1 MRIAL
6 YGKQLHDKYSTLVND
21 LIKVIMDEGGEV
33 IVHQTFAKNL
43 KNLSP
48 DIKTFSKHKELV
60 KAADFLFSIGGD
72 GTLLDTIALVRDSG
86 LPVLGINTGRLGFL
100 SSIQTNQIKKAI
112 KQIKNGSFS
121 LDKRSMIELVSPE
134 FDKTNLAL
142 NELAIQKRDSSA
154 MITIHAYLDGN
165 FLNSYWAD
173 GLIISTPTGATAYSL
188 SCGGPI
194 VSPES
199 SSFVITPIA
208 PHNLN
213 VRPLVI
219 GDEHEIEL
227 KISGRSNNYLVSMD
241 SRSKR
246 IDTSVDLVIKKASQ
260 SFNIIR
266 LDDYDYY
273 ANLRSKLNWGLDQR
287 N

>member
-6 YGKQLHDKYSTLVND
+6 YGKQLQEKFGTLVND
-21 LIKVIMDEGGEV
+21 LINIIAGEGGEV
-33 IVHQTFAKNL
+33 IIHQTFAKNL
-43 KNLSP
+43 ANLSP
-48 DIKTFSKHKELV
+48 EIKTFSKHKELIN
-60 KAADFLFSIGGD
+60 AADFLFSIGGD

-100 SSIQTNQIKKAI
+100 SSIQTNQIKNAI
-112 KQIKNGSFS
+112 KQIKNGSFN
-121 LDKRSMIELVSPE
+121 LDKRSMIELVSPD

-246 IDTSVDLVIKKASQ
+246 IDTSVDLVIKKASEY
-260 SFNIIR
+260 FNIIR